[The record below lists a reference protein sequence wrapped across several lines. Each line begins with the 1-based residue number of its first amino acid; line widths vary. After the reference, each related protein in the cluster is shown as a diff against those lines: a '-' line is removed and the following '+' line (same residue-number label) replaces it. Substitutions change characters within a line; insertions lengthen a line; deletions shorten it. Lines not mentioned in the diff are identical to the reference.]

1 MRRYCGRIFSAEE
14 LAQIIELIE
23 KNPSKHRLDL
33 SRDVCRMLSW
43 YKADGGLKE
52 MSCRVAMLRMQ
63 EDGLIQLPAPR
74 KTNRN
79 RCPIKPAETDIT
91 APQSTILD
99 PVHQLG
105 ELHLRLVSSNN
116 SRLWNEYIQRYH
128 YLGYTPLPG
137 AQLRYFVIMNGQVLA
152 LLGFGASAWQVAP
165 RDSFIGWDHEQRRRG
180 LPLIVNNARFLILPW
195 VQSKNLASKILAM
208 IARQLPI
215 DWFHRYNIQPVLME
229 TFVETGRFA
238 GTCYRAANWRQVGV
252 RQGRGRQD
260 AKHTNLLPV
269 KHVLVYPLQRQAR
282 LEVRFAQVS
291 LQTTARQRAT
301 RPAGPVGRAGPGG
314 GSPVRS
320 QTVALDAADH
330 LSSRKLRGGLR
341 KTPLVYLALGD

>member
-1 MRRYCGRIFSAEE
+1 MRRYCGRIFSAKE
-14 LAQIIELIE
+14 LANIIEWIE

-63 EDGLIQLPAPR
+63 ADGLIRLPPPR
-74 KTNRN
+74 TVNKRKFQATVT
-79 RCPIKPAETDIT
+79 CATE
-91 APQSTILD
+91 PQFIIQA

-105 ELHLRLVSSNN
+105 ELQLELVTSKN

-137 AQLRYFVIMNGQVLA
+137 AQLRYFVTRNKQVLA

-165 RDSFIGWDHEQRRRG
+165 RDSFIGWEPEQRRNG

-215 DWFHRYNIQPVLME
+215 DWFDRYCIQPVLME
-229 TFVETGRFA
+229 TFVETGRFV
-238 GTCYRAANWRQVGV
+238 GTCYRAANWIHVG
-252 RQGRGRQD
+252 QTKGRGKLGPQGVQSVPIKD
-260 AKHTNLLPV
+260 IFL
-269 KHVLVYPLQRQAR
+269 YPL
-282 LEVRFAQVS
+282 
-291 LQTTARQRAT
+291 T
-301 RPAGPVGRAGPGG
+301 RNFRTVLKN
-314 GSPVRS
+314 SNS
-320 QTVALDAADH
+320 Q
-330 LSSRKLRGGLR
+330 
-341 KTPLVYLALGD
+341 